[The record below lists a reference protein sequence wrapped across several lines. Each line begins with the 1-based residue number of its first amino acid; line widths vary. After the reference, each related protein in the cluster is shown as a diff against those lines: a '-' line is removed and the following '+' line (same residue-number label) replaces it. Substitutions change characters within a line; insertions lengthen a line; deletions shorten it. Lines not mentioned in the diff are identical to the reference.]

1 MAGMGGPTSRFCH
14 ETAKQQISGEAVKCW
29 SGDAGNRETNAQR
42 PTAQRRIP
50 NVECGRGARSGERG
64 VLECWSVGV
73 LSIGVLERQRSRQNE
88 IGDRQKRAETKI
100 EHPTSNAEQER
111 GGVTSASLTLI
122 LSNRPRSGRST
133 YL

>member
-29 SGDAGNRETNAQR
+29 SGDAGNRETNAQ
-42 PTAQRRIP
+42 PP
-50 NVECGRGARSGERG
+50 NAEYRTSNAGGEHGARSG
-64 VLECWSVGV
+64 ECWSVGV

-100 EHPTSNAEQER
+100 EHPTSNAEQKR
-111 GGVTSASLTLI
+111 VGVTSASLTLI

>member
-1 MAGMGGPTSRFCH
+1 MAGMGGPISRFCH

-29 SGDAGNRETNAQR
+29 SSDAGNRETNAQR
-42 PTAQRRIP
+42 PTPNTERRMRAGST
-50 NVECGRGARSGERG
+50 ERGAGKVG
-64 VLECWSVGV
+64 VLECWSVEYW
-73 LSIGVLERQRSRQNE
+73 SIGVLERQRSRQNE

-100 EHPTSNAEQER
+100 EHPTSNAEQKR
-111 GGVTSASLTLI
+111 VGVTSASVTLI

>member
-1 MAGMGGPTSRFCH
+1 MAGMDGPTSRFCH
-14 ETAKQQISGEAVKCW
+14 ETVKEQISGEAVKCW

-42 PTAQRRIP
+42 PTPNTERRMRAGST
-50 NVECGRGARSGERG
+50 ERGAGK
-64 VLECWSVGV
+64 VGV
-73 LSIGVLERQRSRQNE
+73 LSIGVLERQRGRQNE

-100 EHPTSNAEQER
+100 EHPTSNTEQKR
-111 GGVTSASLTLI
+111 VGVTSASLTLI

>member
-29 SGDAGNRETNAQR
+29 SGDAGNRETNVER

-64 VLECWSVGV
+64 RLECWSV
-73 LSIGVLERQRSRQNE
+73 GVLERQRSRQNE

-100 EHPTSNAEQER
+100 EHPTSNAEQKR
-111 GGVTSASLTLI
+111 VGVTSASLTLI